1 MIADMIEDSAVADMK
16 LVEKPNYYKNLGSVN
31 IDRLLSLVNRMGERL
46 WQAEDAVKE
55 NKFDVFDY
63 TQHIVFRF
71 TPNNADPRISYSN
84 PSWEIF
90 KPVLMPI
97 MDAVTQSYGH
107 KETGYSKVMLARLRS
122 GHSIAPHVDGKG
134 SNLVS
139 HKVHIP
145 LITNTDAMFYIN
157 GKARHL
163 EAGQAYE
170 VNNIVKHGADNR
182 GSEDR
187 IHLIFEH
194 FDAAASPKTVKAEI
208 QAI

>member
-1 MIADMIEDSAVADMK
+1 MIADFNKDSAIADMK
-16 LVEKPNYYKNLGSVN
+16 LVAKPTYYKSLGPIN
-31 IDRLLSLVNRMGERL
+31 IDGLLSLVKRLGDEL

-55 NKFDVFDY
+55 NKFDVFDH

-90 KPVLMPI
+90 KPVILPI

-107 KETGYSKVMLARLRS
+107 KETAYSKVMLARLRA
-122 GHSIAPHVDGKG
+122 GHSIDPHVDGKG

-145 LITNTDAMFYIN
+145 LITNPDAIFYIK

-163 EAGQAYE
+163 EAGHAYE
-170 VNNIVKHGADNR
+170 VNNIVKHGVDNS
-182 GSEDR
+182 GSKDR

-194 FDAAASPKTVKAEI
+194 FDAAASPKHREG
-208 QAI
+208 